1 MYCLFEIFC
10 VFLSEH
16 FFEIMAVVK
25 SLWSGYR
32 PFLIQGASDT
42 SAKDSLAEW
51 GLIVKSFPFKVLS
64 DPKEPYRNDW
74 HDEDGDDEYNAQMF
88 GKAYEIT
95 VEFLITADSPEDIVR
110 SLMAFNNYIM
120 SGEFKIFDTYTWIGR
135 QKVRYA
141 GYVEKDYKHRD
152 DRICYTQF
160 SLRFKVNDPVT
171 FIYNNSGVL
180 EEVTDE

>member
-1 MYCLFEIFC
+1 
-10 VFLSEH
+10 
-16 FFEIMAVVK
+16 MAVVK

-64 DPKEPYRNDW
+64 DPKEPYKNDW

-88 GKAYEIT
+88 YEAYEISAD
-95 VEFLITADSPEDIVR
+95 FLMSAQTSEEMVL
-110 SLMAFNNYIM
+110 SLRTFFDYIRN
-120 SGEFKIFDTYTWIGR
+120 GEFKIFDTYTGIGR

-141 GYVEKDYKHRD
+141 GYSESAYKWREGH
-152 DRICYTQF
+152 ICYAQF
-160 SLRFKVNDPVT
+160 SLRLKVNDPVT

-180 EEVTDE
+180 EEVTDEN